1 MRLMSKVKLTSRNYF
16 HDSKSDSE
24 LDETAR
30 LPVIL
35 RKPDASNA
43 AANDSDYSL
52 SDKLVERVEQLFSLT
67 ESIERRLDGISK
79 AIDAKPSRARQAKKK
94 KTGVSAKK
102 KTAAKKKKTVV
113 RKKKSTVTRKKKTS
127 ASK

>member
-1 MRLMSKVKLTSRNYF
+1 MSKVRLTSTNYF

-30 LPVIL
+30 LPAIL
-35 RKPDASNA
+35 RKPDASND
-43 AANDSDYSL
+43 AANDSDFSL

-102 KTAAKKKKTVV
+102 KTAAKKKKTVA
-113 RKKKSTVTRKKKTS
+113 RKKKSTVARKKKTS